1 MAAVLADWRSAPIS
15 EPLRATLGLVRT
27 LTLEPDSLG
36 RGDLEAVRAAGA
48 SEEAILDAIYICGA
62 FSILTRIAD
71 AFGAVPVSELLA
83 PELRAGHASAFLAR
97 GYAPP
102 PAR

>member
-1 MAAVLADWRSAPIS
+1 VAAVLADWRSAPIS
-15 EPLRATLGLVRT
+15 AQLRAILGLVRK
-27 LTLEPDSLG
+27 LTLEPDALV

-71 AFGAVPVSELLA
+71 AFGAVPVSELLS
-83 PELRAGHASAFLAR
+83 PELRARHASAFLAR
-97 GYAPP
+97 GYAPA